1 MGRPPENAR
10 MLPLVALALLPAEP
24 PAVRLETIRYDDLA
38 AEIKSLHGK
47 VVLVDVWGSFCAPC
61 KEKFP
66 HVVSL
71 HGEYAGRGLQVIS
84 VSVDPPDDADART
97 AARDFLV
104 GQKATFRNVILSDRA
119 EVWQAKWKIDGPPL
133 LFLFDKA
140 GHLAGRWEGKFDAA
154 EVDRKVQSLLDE

>member
-1 MGRPPENAR
+1 
-10 MLPLVALALLPAEP
+10 MLPLIALALLPTEP
-24 PAVRLETIRYDDLA
+24 PAVRLDSVRYDDLT
-38 AEIKSLHGK
+38 AEVKALHGK

-61 KEKFP
+61 KERFP

-71 HGEYAGRGLQVIS
+71 HGKYAGQGLHVIS
-84 VSVDPPDDADART
+84 VSVDPPDDAEAKA
-97 AARDFLV
+97 AAREFLV
-104 GQKATFRNVILSDRA
+104 RQKATFRNVVLSDRA

-154 EVDRKVQSLLDE
+154 EVDRKVAALLSE